1 MNRSL
6 LAIIICMLFC
16 MPSAQAEYVS
26 KETFSENDL
35 VKHTDWGLWVTK
47 YDLALFD
54 EVIWNPSQDMATALR
69 AFGHI
74 QNGYRNDFSK
84 SERRQIKQQLE
95 AAANNL
101 VCITEYPNVL
111 GNSELERILEGKK
124 IFVPSELEFR
134 DERLRGCKKII
145 AVPEQPIVFNDLD
158 CIYYNGKCHL
168 QWVYTNSQTGEEE
181 FLKISLSFHYSDYLK
196 NLNVKLYDLDLIR
209 ISGAIQF
216 FDDYWYRDLPLTQLT
231 KVEVLIEEAIEVA
244 NTNYELD
251 KTKQAKLNDVLKLL
265 GNKRIQNY
273 YQKTEYKS
281 GYLMIHPEE
290 ALNADWGQIAYQ
302 RIVDLIPKPKPV
314 NNAEVRRKFVSD
326 SVRALRM
333 AEFCVDY
340 KLLTGFDK
348 KYINTQFT
356 NDPKNDLTK
365 DELNSLSVRELA
377 LIKMLVRPNEID
389 FSNEY
394 CTMIQLV
401 LTSGSSFFD

>member
-1 MNRSL
+1 M
-6 LAIIICMLFC
+6 
-16 MPSAQAEYVS
+16 
-26 KETFSENDL
+26 
-35 VKHTDWGLWVTK
+35 
-47 YDLALFD
+47 
-54 EVIWNPSQDMATALR
+54 
-69 AFGHI
+69 
-74 QNGYRNDFSK
+74 
-84 SERRQIKQQLE
+84 
-95 AAANNL
+95 
-101 VCITEYPNVL
+101 
-111 GNSELERILEGKK
+111 
-124 IFVPSELEFR
+124 PSELEFR
-134 DERLRGCKKII
+134 DKRLRGCKKII

-168 QWVYTNSQTGEEE
+168 QWVYTNSQTGEEA

-377 LIKMLVRPNEID
+377 LIEMLVRPNEID